1 LGSLSMSTFAKT
13 YSMPAA
19 DHRPCASWS
28 VEGLRGRRSS
38 NIVLGLGIA
47 LKQETQAFTNPHKA
61 FIA

>member
-1 LGSLSMSTFAKT
+1 MSTFAKT

-28 VEGLRGRRSS
+28 VEGLRGLRGRRSS